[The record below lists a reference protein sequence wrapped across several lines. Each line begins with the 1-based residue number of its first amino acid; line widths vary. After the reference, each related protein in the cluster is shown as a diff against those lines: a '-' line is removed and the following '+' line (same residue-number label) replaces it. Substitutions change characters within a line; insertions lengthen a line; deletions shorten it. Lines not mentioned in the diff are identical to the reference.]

1 MVRRFHDLLY
11 GTHDN
16 PFYFPESTR
25 MQFFK
30 SVTQALVD
38 FNELNPIAPLQLLLE
53 VLLCVFQV
61 CKFAIKVMTNIIYA
75 RNRTLVIKFTKKD

>member
-1 MVRRFHDLLY
+1 MMYTILIITVFTFVHLS
-11 GTHDN
+11 
-16 PFYFPESTR
+16 ESTR

-53 VLLCVFQV
+53 VLLLEYQV
-61 CKFAIKVMTNIIYA
+61 CYRMIEITV
-75 RNRTLVIKFTKKD
+75 KKMQTISWSKYLDTILI

>member
-1 MVRRFHDLLY
+1 MVRRFYNLFY
-11 GTHDN
+11 GTYDN
-16 PFYFPESTR
+16 PLHFPESTR

-61 CKFAIKVMTNIIYA
+61 CKFAINVMTNTIYA
-75 RNRTLVIKFTKKD
+75 RNRTLVIKFTKGD

>member
-1 MVRRFHDLLY
+1 MYDSFGGSIYLSE
-11 GTHDN
+11 N
-16 PFYFPESTR
+16 TR

-53 VLLCVFQV
+53 VF
-61 CKFAIKVMTNIIYA
+61 
-75 RNRTLVIKFTKKD
+75 